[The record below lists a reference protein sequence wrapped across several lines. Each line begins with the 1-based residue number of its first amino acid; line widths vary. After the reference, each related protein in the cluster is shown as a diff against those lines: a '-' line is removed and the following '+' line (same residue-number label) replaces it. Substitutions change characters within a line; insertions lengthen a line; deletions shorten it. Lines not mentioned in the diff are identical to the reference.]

1 MAIIRATNNPDML
14 IWARKEIGLSLEQ
27 AAAAIGVSVDNL
39 GLAEISDND
48 CIYNAVRIIL
58 V

>member
-1 MAIIRATNNPDML
+1 ML

-58 V
+58 I